1 MFVRVLVVEDDEN
14 LRLAI
19 SGTLRGAGFAVDA
32 VGDLPAA
39 DQALWVNSYDCA
51 VFDRMLPAG
60 DSLAYV
66 RSKRAAGSTVPI
78 LFLTARDGVADRVA
92 GLEHGDDYLVKP
104 FAVAELVARVGS
116 LCRRVSS
123 GRPAVLRCGD
133 LEIDLGR
140 HQVRRAGVLLTL
152 TAKEFAVLELLVTHQ
167 GKPVKHDELIAY
179 AWDEMA
185 TPKSNVLPVLIGQL
199 RRKLHQPSMIHTVPE
214 VGYRIDP

>member
-1 MFVRVLVVEDDEN
+1 VVVRILVVEDDEN

-19 SGTLRGAGFAVDA
+19 SASLRGAGFAVDA
-32 VGDLPAA
+32 VDDLPAA
-39 DQALWVNSYDCA
+39 DQALWANAYDCA
-51 VFDRMLPAG
+51 VFDRMLPSG

-66 RSKRAAGSTVPI
+66 RSRRAAGSTVPI

-116 LCRRVSS
+116 LCRRVAS
-123 GRPAVLRCGD
+123 GQRPVLRCGD

-140 HQVRRAGVLLTL
+140 HQVRRADTLLTL
-152 TAKEFAVLELLVTHQ
+152 TAKEFNVLELLVTNQ
-167 GKPVKHDELIAY
+167 GRPVTHKELIAY

-185 TPKSNVLPVLIGQL
+185 TPKSNVLPVLIAQL
-199 RRKLHQPSMIHTVPE
+199 RRKLHDPPMIHTVPE
-214 VGYRIDP
+214 IGYRIDP

>member
-1 MFVRVLVVEDDEN
+1 VFVRVLVVEDDEN

-19 SGTLRGAGFAVDA
+19 SGSLRGAGFAVDA

-39 DQALWVNSYDCA
+39 DQALWVNAYDCA
-51 VFDRMLPAG
+51 VFDRMLPSG

-66 RSKRAAGSTVPI
+66 RSRRAAGSPVPI

-116 LCRRVSS
+116 LCRRVAS
-123 GRPAVLRCGD
+123 GHAALLRCGD

-152 TAKEFAVLELLVTHQ
+152 TAKEFAVLEILVTHQ
-167 GKPVKHDELIAY
+167 GKPVTHGELIAY

-185 TPKSNVLPVLIGQL
+185 TPKSNVLPVLVGQL
-199 RRKLHQPSMIHTVPE
+199 RRKLHQPPMIHTVPE